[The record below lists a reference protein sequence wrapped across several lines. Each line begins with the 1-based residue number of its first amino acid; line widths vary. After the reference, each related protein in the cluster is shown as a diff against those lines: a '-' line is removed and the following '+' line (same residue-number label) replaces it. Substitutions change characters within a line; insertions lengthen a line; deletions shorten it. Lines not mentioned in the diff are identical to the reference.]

1 MSVFGRVK
9 GQLEKLVFL
18 LLSPILRVLLETK
31 QFVHLPEEDASP
43 FFANLSESPV
53 EIVLGGILD
62 LDLQEVVAGQLAVE
76 EHITL

>member
-53 EIVLGGILD
+53 ESVLGDILD